1 MKQHM
6 RVMFAAVPVALVAGW
21 LALGSVKPE
30 APVEQP
36 KGAPREPVA
45 DHQEAPRAAAKEKAP
60 PIEPGETGEAVEN
73 PGGVPTT
80 FAEGDAVV
88 VPVGEGDEVPSP
100 ERDDGPVVENDP
112 IEPELPQTPE
122 WKLEK
127 TVHVASLVD
136 RQIGRLESELAA
148 AESRGDRAEAQ
159 RLKVRLARQ
168 KQRLDGI
175 HGEAEALR
183 AEVGGDVV
191 P

>member
-21 LALGSVKPE
+21 LALVPGKSEAPIEREPKATLEEPVARGPE
-30 APVEQP
+30 APKAE
-36 KGAPREPVA
+36 
-45 DHQEAPRAAAKEKAP
+45 AKETTK
-60 PIEPGETGEAVEN
+60 ETSQPVEN
-73 PGGVPTT
+73 PGGVPRT

-88 VPVGEGDEVPSP
+88 VPIGEGDEVPSA
-100 ERDDGPVVENDP
+100 ERHDGPVVENDP

-127 TVHVASLVD
+127 TVHIAALVD
-136 RQIGRLESELAA
+136 RHIGRLESERAA

-159 RLKVRLARQ
+159 RLEVRLARQ
-168 KQRLDGI
+168 KQRLEGI
-175 HGEAEALR
+175 HGEADALR
-183 AEVGGDVV
+183 AEIGGDAV